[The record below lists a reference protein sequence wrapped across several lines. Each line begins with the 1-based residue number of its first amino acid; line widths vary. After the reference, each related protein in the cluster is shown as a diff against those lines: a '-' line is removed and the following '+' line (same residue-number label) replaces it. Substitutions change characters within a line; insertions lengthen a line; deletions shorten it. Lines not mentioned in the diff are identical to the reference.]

1 MRWYA
6 KFRIGLIAAMLALAV
21 VATRNVWG
29 AEEGAAPPSAQKDQA
44 PEKVKATNPFK
55 IVMDNI
61 DFVFIIILICSI
73 AGVALIIQGFIT
85 VRGGVMMPEE
95 STSRIRELIGQKQF
109 KELIDFTEVDPG
121 FISRAMNAA
130 LKRAPS
136 FPAMKEAMETSVGEQ
151 TAEQFRK
158 IEYLNILG
166 NLGPLLGLLG
176 TVIGMIDAFQAMSEG
191 HGVAKPAV
199 LASGISKALCH
210 TMLGLLLALPCLAAF
225 GILRTMV
232 DRLTVHGAMIAE
244 ELLLMVKPAE
254 AKPAAAAAIR
264 PGVMPQPA
272 PAATGSVRKP
282 PIPAPPAIPA
292 QQ

>member
-1 MRWYA
+1 MRF
-6 KFRIGLIAAMLALAV
+6 FRFRAFLIAATLGITLLAG
-21 VATRNVWG
+21 RWVW
-29 AEEGAAPPSAQKDQA
+29 AQSEGASAQPAAQKEEQV
-44 PEKVKATNPFK
+44 EKVKTTNPFK

-61 DFVFIIILICSI
+61 DFVFIIIVICSVV
-73 AGVALIIQGFIT
+73 GVALIIQGFIT

-95 STSRIRELIGQKQF
+95 STARIRELIGGKQF
-109 KELIDFTEVDPG
+109 KELIDFTESDPT
-121 FISRAMNAA
+121 FISRAINAA

-136 FPAMKEAMETSVGEQ
+136 FPAMKEAMETSIGEQ

-158 IEYLNILG
+158 IEYLNIIG

-176 TVIGMIDAFQAMSEG
+176 TVIGMIDAFQAMNEG
-191 HGVAKPAV
+191 HGTAKPAV
-199 LASGISKALCH
+199 LAGGISRALCH

-225 GILRTMV
+225 GVLRTMV
-232 DRLTVHGAMIAE
+232 DRLTVRGALVAE

-254 AKPAAAAAIR
+254 AKPAAVAAAR
-264 PGVMPQPA
+264 PAVMPQPA
-272 PAATGSVRKP
+272 VAAVRKA